1 MSVQKDDAK
10 QTVQNY
16 LAAFNDQ
23 DEEALKEHLA
33 DDVVEHG
40 IHDTHHGPEE
50 VVELHRSHFDVF
62 PDYSGST
69 EAMIAEDNI
78 VTVRYTASGTQ
89 TAEFEDIEPTQHKAE
104 WSGMVQYRIEDD
116 EIAEIWIE
124 EDRLGLL
131 EQLEAVDPPA
141 HLRI

>member
-1 MSVQKDDAK
+1 MAIQKDDAK
-10 QTVQNY
+10 QIVRNY
-16 LAAFNDQ
+16 LAAFNDR
-23 DEEALKEHLA
+23 DEETLTEILA

-40 IHDTHHGPEE
+40 VHDTHHGPEE
-50 VVELHRSHFDVF
+50 VVALHRTHFEVF

-69 EAMIAEDNI
+69 ELMIAEDDT
-78 VTVRYTASGTQ
+78 VAVRYTASGTH
-89 TAEFEDIEPTQHKAE
+89 TEEFEDIEPTQHKAE
-104 WSGMVQYRIEDD
+104 WSGMVFYRVEDD

-141 HLRI
+141 HLRV

>member
-1 MSVQKDDAK
+1 MAVQKDDAK
-10 QTVQNY
+10 EIVRTY
-16 LAAFNDQ
+16 LSAFNDQ
-23 DEEALKEHLA
+23 DQETLREILA

-40 IHDTHHGPEE
+40 VHDVHHGPDE
-50 VVELHRSHFDVF
+50 VVELHQSHFDVF

-69 EAMIAEDNI
+69 EAMVAEDDM
-78 VTVRYTASGTQ
+78 VAVRYTATGTH
-89 TAEFEDIEPTQHKAE
+89 TAEFEDIEPTNQEAE
-104 WSGMVQYRIEDD
+104 WSGMVLYRIEDD

-124 EDRLGLL
+124 ENRLGLL